1 MLTAILALSSA
12 FTVPT
17 TVTRRAAL
25 HSAATVAFGLS
36 RSPAHATAQEE
47 RMRSGLEARPVEPN
61 DAELKLQERL
71 IESVIKQE
79 KMLGFKLEAE
89 DMIELEKVLRNK
101 YCGKS
106 GLYGSMQ
113 GARAQ
118 SSNARQLYTAWLTL
132 FTFFF
137 FSRSFSRRR
146 LMRGECHRRRLLRER
161 SAILQQRRMRA
172 AAQTEAGRQWPSA
185 DADARLDHGRAA
197 EAAILACGSCCAYNV
212 LSVHALSSLSYI
224 RMSVSAS

>member
-118 SSNARQLYTAWLTL
+118 SSNATTIIFYLTL

-137 FSRSFSRRR
+137 FSRSRSRRR

-172 AAQTEAGRQWPSA
+172 AAQTEAGR
-185 DADARLDHGRAA
+185 
-197 EAAILACGSCCAYNV
+197 
-212 LSVHALSSLSYI
+212 
-224 RMSVSAS
+224 